1 MVKNFDFIFPTRVI
15 CGEGALRQL
24 PELVEE
30 YGESRKK
37 ILIVTDPGVN
47 RTGLVDK
54 VKEVLNGAGY
64 TQIWVYDDVAPNPR
78 CESVNQGA
86 EFARKVGAEILIAV
100 GGGSPID
107 TAKGIGVLMTNPGI
121 IEDYEGFFKVK
132 NQLPPFI
139 TIPTTVG
146 TGSEV
151 TEWAVITDLKRK
163 FKMSVA
169 DTKMYPDAALLDPV
183 MVAELPASIV
193 ASTGMDALSHA
204 IESYVCRVSQ
214 PISDAIALYA
224 MELIAE
230 NIRNAVYGES
240 YEAKANLQLGAMM
253 AGVALS
259 QADVAGV
266 HCMGEALGGMYDT
279 PHGIANA
286 SILPYMM
293 DFCAVADTAKFARIA
308 RALSRKAAHMEELEA
323 ARYAAVIVKQLNDD
337 LKIPNLEE
345 AGADPEDFEAL
356 SQKAEANMSNPDNP
370 RVTKAADYYQL
381 FWKAYKG
388 EL

>member
-1 MVKNFDFIFPTRVI
+1 MVKNFEFLFPTKVRY
-15 CGEGALRQL
+15 GEGALEEL
-24 PELVEE
+24 PEIVNTF
-30 YGESRKK
+30 GKKK
-37 ILIVTDPGVN
+37 IFVVTDPGV
-47 RTGLVDK
+47 RQAGLVEL
-54 VKEVLNGAGY
+54 VMNVLTEAGFDE
-64 TQIWVYDDVAPNPR
+64 IKIYDHVAPNPR
-78 CESVNQGA
+78 CGEVNEGA
-86 EFARKVGAEILIAV
+86 EAAKQFGAEVLIAV

-107 TAKGIGVLMTNPGI
+107 TAKGIGVLMTNDGL

-132 NQLPPFI
+132 NALPPFI

-151 TEWAVITDLKRK
+151 TEWAVITDLKRM

-169 DTKMYPDAALLDPV
+169 DTKMYPDIALLDPI
-183 MVAELPASIV
+183 MVEKLPASII

-204 IESYVCRVSQ
+204 IEAYTCKISQ

-224 MELIAE
+224 MELISE
-230 NIRNAVYGES
+230 NIRGAVYGDD
-240 YEAKANLQLGAMM
+240 YEAKANMQLAAMM
-253 AGVALS
+253 AGAALS

-286 SILPYMM
+286 SVLPYMM
-293 DFCAVADTAKFARIA
+293 DFCAVANVDKFVRIA
-308 RALSRKAAHMEELEA
+308 KALGVNTKEMTEIDA
-323 ARYAAVIVKQLNDD
+323 ARAVATAVKQLNDD
-337 LKIPNLEE
+337 MMIPNLEE
-345 AGADPEDFEAL
+345 AGVNPDDFTLL

-370 RVTKAADYYQL
+370 RKANAADYYKM

>member
-1 MVKNFDFIFPTRVI
+1 MINSFEFLFPTKVRY
-15 CGEGALRQL
+15 GEGVLNEL
-24 PELVEE
+24 PDIVKE
-30 YGESRKK
+30 YGKKK
-37 ILIVTDPGVN
+37 IFIVTDPGV
-47 RTGLVDK
+47 RAAGLVDLVTDTLK
-54 VKEVLNGAGY
+54 AAGY
-64 TQIWVYDDVAPNPR
+64 DQIWIYDQVAPNPR
-78 CESVNQGA
+78 CENVNEGA
-86 EFARKVGAEILIAV
+86 EMAKSVQAEILIAV
-100 GGGSPID
+100 GGGSPVD
-107 TAKGIGVLMTNPGI
+107 TAKGIGVLMTNEGI

-132 NQLPPFI
+132 NELPPFI

-169 DTKMYPDAALLDPV
+169 DTKMYPDIALLDPV
-183 MVAELPASIV
+183 MVAGLPPAII

-204 IESYVCRVSQ
+204 IEAYVCKVSQ

-224 MELIAE
+224 MEVLSR
-230 NIRNAVYGES
+230 NIRDAVYGDS
-240 YEAKANLQLGAMM
+240 YEAKANMQLGAMM

-293 DFCAVADTAKFARIA
+293 DFCAVANVSKFARIA
-308 RALSRKAAHMEELEA
+308 ERLGVDTRQMTELEA
-323 ARYAAVIVKQLNDD
+323 AKASAAAVKELNDD
-337 LKIPNLEE
+337 MQIPNLKD
-345 AGADPEDFEAL
+345 AGADPDDFEILA
-356 SQKAEANMSNPDNP
+356 KNAEANMSNPDNP
-370 RVTKAADYYQL
+370 RVTTAADYYRM